1 MVGGLDVLSFPVAG
15 SKYRF
20 AVGLDVTNFPVE
32 GSKYRFSGLSLEGLD
47 NELSVLLMFP
57 ILFLLMRL
65 NFFPKNTLCPLT
77 SAPYCCRYLYN
88 VQTPLLLYPTKAT
101 VEMKVTR

>member
-47 NELSVLLMFP
+47 DELSVLLMFP
-57 ILFLLMRL
+57 ILFSLMWL
-65 NFFPKNTLCPLT
+65 NSFPKKHTLSL
-77 SAPYCCRYLYN
+77 N
-88 VQTPLLLYPTKAT
+88 VRTLLL
-101 VEMKVTR
+101 

>member
-47 NELSVLLMFP
+47 DWVSVLLVFP
-57 ILFLLMRL
+57 ILFLLMWL
-65 NFFPKNTLCPLT
+65 NSFPKKHTL
-77 SAPYCCRYLYN
+77 SVN
-88 VQTPLLLYPTKAT
+88 VRTLLL
-101 VEMKVTR
+101 